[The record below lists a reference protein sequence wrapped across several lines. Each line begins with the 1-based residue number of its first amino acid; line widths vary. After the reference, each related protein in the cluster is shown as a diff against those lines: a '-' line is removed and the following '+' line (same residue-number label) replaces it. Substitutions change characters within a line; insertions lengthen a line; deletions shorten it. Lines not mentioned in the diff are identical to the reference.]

1 MKEGEHPFYT
11 GANGDT
17 WSFVRDGHTETI
29 TIKHQPNTSSGCQQS
44 LTTLQNFLTGEH
56 SPQHDALI
64 QLLRTS
70 LHKVFDL
77 QSSLSARSGAWQLR
91 LHQDR

>member
-29 TIKHQPNTSSGCQQS
+29 IIKHQPNTSSGRQQS

-56 SPQHDALI
+56 GPQHDAPI
-64 QLLRTS
+64 QLLRTL
-70 LHKVFDL
+70 LHKALDR
-77 QSSLSARSGAWQLR
+77 QSF
-91 LHQDR
+91 